1 MDRLELGQRPLCQ
14 SQLSLLSLLLSAVL
28 SLVPAEA
35 LAEAAKRTPPT
46 TYPPE
51 VLELG
56 AEALRHTQEGRYSQ
70 ALPLWEQLQRWQTI
84 HLGERDSRAIR
95 SLHNLAGL
103 YLGAGF
109 PHKAADAYR
118 RHLALIDNVH
128 GPLSPEAASACL
140 SLAKAERTLA
150 QFDQAEA
157 LTRRALSIL
166 AGHRSTDALKLQQ
179 ASGYELL
186 GAIAHERGLYLQAE
200 QEHRRALTLRKAIR
214 DPQNLAV
221 ANSTANLAQALMRQG
236 RFAQALDLQLQALAE
251 YRRRARL
258 DSRGQ
263 QSTVLTNVALVQD
276 LLGDRPAA
284 LKAMREALAMR
295 MAISGPEH
303 PETAR
308 VLLNLGALEAAVGAV
323 AEGLAHYRQGLS
335 VLEQRMGPRH
345 ISTAFAVQRMA
356 ELARDLGQADNAIGW
371 YQRALSIRR
380 EQLRAEHPD
389 IATTLLGLGLAK
401 LQLGQPKIAA
411 EQLGEALSIR
421 RKAFGD
427 SHPYTALTSLLLA
440 LLQWENGK
448 AGEAAGLF
456 QASAA
461 AYARFLQGEAALLP
475 LVERRRL
482 LSTVEESRNVLYGL
496 ALQGPHGR
504 EIALEARLNL
514 QGLLEE
520 LERRQTLLLRD
531 NPNSQRD
538 MAALTAITNQLA
550 RMELNDGERE
560 RLQSRRDALERQ
572 LFRLLESGGGSRGW
586 ISRQQLAAA
595 LPEDGALV
603 EFVRFE
609 PVRFQS
615 GSLRS
620 SGEARYAAIVLLPDN
635 SVTAVDL
642 GAADALNRAIWQA
655 LSQTQRV
662 DLEAAAAWERVSR
675 LVIEPLLPTIGAK
688 HQWYI
693 SPDGEL
699 HRVPFAA
706 LGTSKDW
713 TVQPYGDRHRI
724 RLLTSARDL
733 LATAPPQ
740 SGRGKALVLAD
751 PDFNAQLELAPSAA
765 AATKDPLEP
774 DSGAHDQWRSL
785 RWSPLP
791 GSRKEGMAVQGLTG
805 ARLFTDAAARTL
817 TINSANAPRFL
828 HIASHG
834 AFLPKPDQGRSPGTN
849 RLKALEGKGAPG
861 TDPMLRGVVLLAG
874 ANRVSRDSRDDGL
887 LSALELSRMN
897 LQGTELVTLSACD
910 TGVGAIELGD
920 GIYGLRRG
928 IAVAGARS
936 SLLSL
941 WKVSDQ
947 ATDALMQ
954 AFYAQ
959 ISRGSTPEEAL
970 RHAQEQLRGHSN
982 RTWQHPYYWA
992 SFQLYG
998 RSW

>member
-1 MDRLELGQRPLCQ
+1 M
-14 SQLSLLSLLLSAVL
+14 LSAVL
-28 SLVPAEA
+28 G
-35 LAEAAKRTPPT
+35 LAPVGASAQGTAADA
-46 TYPPE
+46 YPPE
-51 VLELG
+51 VLAIGEQ
-56 AEALRHTQEGRYSQ
+56 ALKLAQEGRFSQ
-70 ALPLWEQLQRWQTI
+70 ALPFWERLQQWQST
-84 HLGERDSRAIR
+84 HLGERDARSIR
-95 SLHNLAGL
+95 TLNNLAGI

-109 PHKAADAYR
+109 PRKAAEAYR
-118 RHLALIDNVH
+118 QHLALIEAVH
-128 GPLSPEAASACL
+128 GPRSPETASACL

-157 LTRRALSIL
+157 LVRRALTIL
-166 AGHRSTDALKLQQ
+166 GGLPGSEARQREQ
-179 ASGYELL
+179 ASGHELL
-186 GAIAHERGLYLQAE
+186 GAIAHERGLYPLAE
-200 QEHRRALTLRKAIR
+200 QEHRRALGLRR
-214 DPQNLAV
+214 TVQDPQSLAV

-236 RFAQALDLQLQALAE
+236 RFAQALDLQLQALAD
-251 YRRRARL
+251 YRRRPRL
-258 DSRGQ
+258 ESRGQ
-263 QSTVLTNVALVQD
+263 QSTVLTNIALVQD

-284 LKAMREALAMR
+284 LKAMREALPMR
-295 MAISGPEH
+295 LAISGPEH
-303 PETAR
+303 PKTAR
-308 VLLNLGALEAAVGAV
+308 VLLNLGALEAADGAV

-371 YQRALSIRR
+371 CQRALSIRR
-380 EQLRAEHPD
+380 EQLRPEHPD
-389 IATTLLGLGLAK
+389 IATTLLGLGLAE
-401 LQLGQPKIAA
+401 LQLGQPTNAA
-411 EQLGEALSIR
+411 AQLGEALSIR

-440 LLQWENGK
+440 LLRWENGQ
-448 AGEAAGLF
+448 AGEAADLF
-456 QASAA
+456 QASGA

-475 LVERRRL
+475 VAERRRL

-496 ALQGPHGR
+496 ALQGPQGR

-520 LERRQTLLLRD
+520 LERRQTLLLRG
-531 NPNSQRD
+531 NPDSQRD
-538 MAALTAITNQLA
+538 LAALTSITNQLA
-550 RMELNDGERE
+550 RMELNDGERQ

-572 LFRLLESGGGSRGW
+572 LFRLLERSGGSRGW
-586 ISRQQLAAA
+586 VSRQQLAEA
-595 LPEDGALV
+595 LPPDGALV

-609 PVRFQS
+609 PVRFQT

-620 SGEARYAAIVLLPDN
+620 SGAARYAAIVLLPDN
-635 SVTAVDL
+635 TVTAVDL

-655 LSQTQRV
+655 LAQTQRV

-675 LVIEPLLPTIGAK
+675 LLIEPLLPTIGAK
-688 HQWYI
+688 RQWYV

-733 LATAPPQ
+733 LAAAPPR
-740 SGRGKALVLAD
+740 SGQGKPLVLAD
-751 PDFNAQLELAPSAA
+751 PDFNAQLELGPAA
-765 AATKDPLEP
+765 ARATNSPP
-774 DSGAHDQWRSL
+774 DSDSGGADQWRSL
-785 RWSPLP
+785 RWSRLP
-791 GSRKEGMAVQGLTG
+791 GSRKEGVAVQHLTG
-805 ARLFTDAAARTL
+805 GRLFTDASARTL
-817 TINSANAPRFL
+817 TIHGPSAPRFL
-828 HIASHG
+828 PIASHG
-834 AFLPKPDQGRSPGTN
+834 AFLPKPDQGRPAGTD
-849 RLKALEGKGAPG
+849 RLKALEGKGTPG
-861 TDPMLRGVVLLAG
+861 SDPMLRGVVLLAG

-959 ISRGSTPEEAL
+959 LSKGSTPETAL
-970 RHAQEQLRGHSN
+970 RQAQEQLRNHSN
-982 RTWQHPYYWA
+982 RSWQHPYYWA